1 MTISPKNCMMPV
13 HADVCKRTCGLCNDK
28 QLPLPSVQL
37 PLGLPPLP
45 LPLNGKQL
53 HTWFH
58 CKIFDSNDNE
68 NIFYN

>member
-1 MTISPKNCMMPV
+1 MTISAKNCMMPV

-53 HTWFH
+53 HT
-58 CKIFDSNDNE
+58 
-68 NIFYN
+68 